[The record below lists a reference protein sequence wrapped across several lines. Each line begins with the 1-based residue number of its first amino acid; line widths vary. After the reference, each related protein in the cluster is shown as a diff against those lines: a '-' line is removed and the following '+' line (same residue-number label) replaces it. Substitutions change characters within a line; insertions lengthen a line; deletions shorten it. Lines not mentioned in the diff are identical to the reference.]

1 MNPKIP
7 KGFDFRAAIGQLV
20 IISIPG
26 DGWNGDVERLIAERK
41 AGGFIFFRENIP
53 GTLAALKKF
62 TGRMK
67 KEAVK
72 HTGLIPFISVDEE
85 GGRVSRLKTLIGEH
99 PAPILLAQMG
109 VNAVERNYA
118 ALARKVKGAG
128 FNITWAPVLDIN
140 TNPKNPVIGDRA
152 FSTKTEE
159 VVACGRAALRA
170 LRKGGLFTQAKHYPG
185 HGDTPVDSHLDLPS
199 MDTPLAVM
207 RGRELLPFKMAAREK
222 ADFFM
227 TAHIHFTKVEKKL
240 PATFSKK
247 FLHTVARGGLGYKG
261 LIVTDDLN
269 MNAVKATYS
278 MEERIRLAMNA
289 GADMLLIRDSHENIL
304 GFLDI
309 FERLAREGKIPLAR
323 IRESLA
329 RVKRIKR
336 RMKKKGRG

>member
-1 MNPKIP
+1 MK
-7 KGFDFRAAIGQLV
+7 KGFDVRAAVGQLV

-26 DGWNGDVERLIAERK
+26 DGWNGEVEQLIAERK
-41 AGGFIFFRENIP
+41 AGGFILFRENIP
-53 GTLAALKKF
+53 ATLGALKKF
-62 TGRMK
+62 TGRIK
-67 KEAVK
+67 KEAVR
-72 HTGLIPFISVDEE
+72 HTGIIPFISVDEE

-99 PAPILLAQMG
+99 PAPMPLARKG
-109 VNAVERNYA
+109 IKAVEKNYA

-128 FNITWAPVLDIN
+128 FNVTWAPVLDIN

-152 FSTKTEE
+152 FSAETEE

-185 HGDTPVDSHLDLPS
+185 HGDTPVDSHLDLPA
-199 MDTPLAVM
+199 MDTPLSVM

-247 FLHTVARGGLGYKG
+247 FLHAVARNELGYKG
-261 LIVTDDLN
+261 IIVTDDLN
-269 MNAVKATYS
+269 MNAVKANYS

-289 GADMLLIRDSHENIL
+289 GADMLLIRDSHQNIL

-309 FERLAREGKIPLAR
+309 FERLVRDGKIAPSR
-323 IRESLA
+323 IKESLA
-329 RVKRIKR
+329 RVRRVKRAAANRK
-336 RMKKKGRG
+336 

>member
-1 MNPKIP
+1 MG
-7 KGFDFRAAIGQLV
+7 KGFDVRAAIGQLV

-26 DGWNGDVERLIAERK
+26 DGWNGEVERLIAERK

-53 GTLAALKKF
+53 ATLPALKKF
-62 TGRMK
+62 TGRIK
-67 KEAVK
+67 KESVK

-99 PAPILLAQMG
+99 PAPMLLAQKG
-109 VNAVERNYA
+109 TRAVEKNYA

-128 FNITWAPVLDIN
+128 FNITWAPALDIN
-140 TNPKNPVIGDRA
+140 TNPRNPVIGDRA
-152 FSTKTEE
+152 FSASTEE

-199 MDTPLAVM
+199 MATPLSVM
-207 RGRELLPFKMAAREK
+207 RRRELAPFQMAAREK

-247 FLHTVARGGLGYKG
+247 FLRTVARGELGYKG

-269 MNAVKATYS
+269 MNAVRSNYAL
-278 MEERIRLAMNA
+278 EDRVRLAMNA

-304 GFLDI
+304 GFLDT

-323 IRESLA
+323 IKESLA
-329 RVKRIKR
+329 RVKRVKR
-336 RMKKKGRG
+336 VKRGA

>member
-1 MNPKIP
+1 MK
-7 KGFDFRAAIGQLV
+7 KGFDVRAAIGQLV

-26 DGWNGDVERLIAERK
+26 DCWNEGVEQLIAERK
-41 AGGFIFFRENIP
+41 VGGFIFFRENIP
-53 GTLAALKKF
+53 ATLGALKKF
-62 TGRMK
+62 TGLIK
-67 KEAVK
+67 KEALK
-72 HTGLIPFISVDEE
+72 HTGVIPFISVDEE

-99 PAPILLAQMG
+99 PAPMLLAQKG
-109 VNAVERNYA
+109 IKAVEKNYV

-152 FSTKTEE
+152 FSSETGQ

-199 MDTPLAVM
+199 MDTPLSVI
-207 RGRELLPFKMAAREK
+207 RGRELLPFRMAAREK

-227 TAHIHFTKVEKKL
+227 TAHIHFTKAEKNL

-247 FLHTVARGGLGYKG
+247 FLKTVARSELGYKG
-261 LIVTDDLN
+261 IIVTDDLN
-269 MNAVKATYS
+269 MNAVKANYS

-289 GADMLLIRDSHENIL
+289 GADMLLIRDSQENML
-304 GFLDI
+304 RFLDI
-309 FERLAREGKIPLAR
+309 FERLVRDGKIPRAR
-323 IRESLA
+323 IQESLA
-329 RVKRIKR
+329 RVRRIKR
-336 RMKKKGRG
+336 SAAKRK

>member
-1 MNPKIP
+1 MK
-7 KGFDFRAAIGQLV
+7 KSFDVRAAIGQLV

-26 DGWNGDVERLIAERK
+26 DGWNKEVEQLIAERK
-41 AGGFIFFRENIP
+41 AGGFIFFRENVP
-53 GTLAALKKF
+53 STLAALKKF
-62 TGRMK
+62 TGRIK

-99 PAPILLAQMG
+99 PAPMALARQG
-109 VNAVERNYA
+109 TKAVERNYA
-118 ALARKVKGAG
+118 SLARKVKGAG

-140 TNPKNPVIGDRA
+140 TNPQNPVIGDRA
-152 FSTKTEE
+152 FSARTEE
-159 VVACGRAALRA
+159 VVAHGRTALRA

-199 MDTPLAVM
+199 MDTPLIVM
-207 RGRELLPFKMAAREK
+207 RRRELLPFKMAAREK

-247 FLHTVARGGLGYKG
+247 FLQTVARKELGYKG

-269 MNAVKATYS
+269 MNAVKANYG

-289 GADMLLIRDSHENIL
+289 GADMLLLRDSHENIL

-309 FERLAREGKIPLAR
+309 FERLARDGKIPLAR
-323 IRESLA
+323 IKESLA
-329 RVKRIKR
+329 RVKRVKR
-336 RMKKKGRG
+336 GAVRRVKRK

>member
-1 MNPKIP
+1 MKPKIP
-7 KGFDFRAAIGQLV
+7 RGFDLRAAIGQLV

-26 DGWNGDVERLIAERK
+26 DGWNKDVDRLIAERK

-53 GTLAALKKF
+53 PTLAALKDF
-62 TGRMK
+62 TGRIK

-72 HTGLIPFISVDEE
+72 HTGIIPFISVDEE

-99 PAPILLAQMG
+99 PAPRPLAEKG
-109 VNAVERNYA
+109 TKSVEKNYA
-118 ALARKVKGAG
+118 ALGRKVKGAG

-140 TNPKNPVIGDRA
+140 TNPANPVIGDRA
-152 FSTKTEE
+152 FSSKTEE
-159 VVACGRAALRA
+159 VVVCGRVALRA

-185 HGDTPVDSHLDLPS
+185 HGDTPVDSHFDLPS

-227 TAHIHFTKVEKKL
+227 TAHIHFTKAEKKL

-247 FLHTVARGGLGYKG
+247 FLQTVARGELGFKG

-269 MNAVKATYS
+269 MNAVKANYS
-278 MEERIRLAMNA
+278 LEERIRLAMNA
-289 GADMLLIRDSHENIL
+289 GADMLLIRDSDENIL
-304 GFLDI
+304 EFLDI
-309 FERLAREGKIPLAR
+309 FERLARDGKIPLAR
-323 IRESLA
+323 IQESLA

-336 RMKKKGRG
+336 RLKAK